1 MSNGRAECIVGAVPV
16 LVMPFDDDGAIDEV
30 SLRREL
36 DFCIEAGSQAI
47 AFGMGSE
54 SAMLTD
60 AERAQ
65 VWSLAARQLDG
76 RLPLIAATAHASREG
91 TLALTRLAQECG
103 VTCAMVNPAP
113 YGGEQLVGLFRDLS
127 DRVGLP
133 LMVQDASG
141 NAPAEVLLQ
150 AVDAAAS
157 ISCLKIEAAGTP
169 EKVGVVVEGLRERG
183 WLGSGGDDAGSAPH
197 PCSSQG
203 QALALSCASGAP
215 EAREITVLGGG
226 NGNFLPEELGRG
238 SVGTMPHPALIDG
251 FRTVCDRYAAGASA
265 GGLEVYQST
274 IAPVLRAVT
283 VSGAGSSMLW
293 LQKTLFQHAGIL
305 RSTYC
310 RRNALALPNWLMEQV
325 LAHLDGTDLIMA
337 QLLRAKS
344 ARQGSH

>member
-1 MSNGRAECIVGAVPV
+1 MPVSNGRAERIVGAVPV
-16 LVMPFDDDGAIDEV
+16 LAMPFDDDGAIDEA
-30 SLRREL
+30 SLCREL

-65 VWSLAARQLDG
+65 AWSLAARYLDG

-91 TLALTRLAQECG
+91 TIALTRLAQECG
-103 VTCAMVNPAP
+103 ATCAMVNPAP

-157 ISCLKIEAAGTP
+157 ITCLKLESAGTP
-169 EKVGVVVEGLRERG
+169 EKVGVVVDGLRQRG
-183 WLGSGGDDAGSAPH
+183 LLGH
-197 PCSSQG
+197 
-203 QALALSCASGAP
+203 GA
-215 EAREITVLGGG
+215 AREITVLGGG
-226 NGNFLPEELGRG
+226 NGNLLPEELGRG

-251 FRTVCDRYAAGASA
+251 FRIVCDRYATGDST
-265 GGLEVYQST
+265 GGLDYYQRT
-274 IAPVLRAVT
+274 IAPVLRAVI
-283 VSGAGSSMLW
+283 VSGAGSAMLW
-293 LQKTLFQHAGIL
+293 LQKTLFQRAGIL
-305 RSTYC
+305 RNTYC
-310 RRNALALPNWLMEQV
+310 RRNALALPDWLMEQV
-325 LAHLDGTDLIMA
+325 LAHLDTTDLSIA
-337 QLLRAKS
+337 RLLRAKS
-344 ARQGSH
+344 AH

>member
-1 MSNGRAECIVGAVPV
+1 MSNGRAERIVGAVPV
-16 LVMPFDDDGAIDEV
+16 LAMPFDDDGMIDEA

-65 VWSLAARQLDG
+65 AWSLAARHLDG
-76 RLPLIAATAHASREG
+76 RLPLIAATAHACREG
-91 TLALTRLAQECG
+91 TIALTRLAQECG
-103 VTCAMVNPAP
+103 ATCAMVNPAP

-157 ISCLKIEAAGTP
+157 ITCLKLESAGTP
-169 EKVGVVVEGLRERG
+169 EKIGVVVDGLRQRG
-183 WLGSGGDDAGSAPH
+183 MLGD
-197 PCSSQG
+197 
-203 QALALSCASGAP
+203 GA
-215 EAREITVLGGG
+215 AREITVLGGG
-226 NGNFLPEELGRG
+226 NGNLLPEELGRG

-251 FRTVCDRYAAGASA
+251 FRTVCDRYAAGDSA
-265 GGLEVYQST
+265 GGLDYYQRT
-274 IAPVLRAVT
+274 IAPVLRAVI
-283 VSGAGSSMLW
+283 VSGAGSAMLW
-293 LQKTLFQHAGIL
+293 LQKTLFQRAGIL
-305 RSTYC
+305 HNTYC
-310 RRNALALPNWLMEQV
+310 RRNALALPDWLMEQV
-325 LAHLDGTDLIMA
+325 LAHLDTTDLNIA
-337 QLLRAKS
+337 RRLRAKS
-344 ARQGSH
+344 AHLR

>member
-1 MSNGRAECIVGAVPV
+1 MSNGCTERIAGAVPV
-16 LVMPFDDDGAIDEV
+16 LAMPFDDDGMIDEA

-65 VWSLAARQLDG
+65 AWSLTARHLDG

-91 TLALTRLAQECG
+91 TIALTRLARECG
-103 VTCAMVNPAP
+103 ATCAMVNPAP

-150 AVDAAAS
+150 AVDAAES
-157 ISCLKIEAAGTP
+157 VTCLKLESAGTP
-169 EKVGVVVEGLRERG
+169 EKIGVVVEGLRQRG
-183 WLGSGGDDAGSAPH
+183 LLGK
-197 PCSSQG
+197 
-203 QALALSCASGAP
+203 GAT
-215 EAREITVLGGG
+215 REITVLGGG
-226 NGNFLPEELGRG
+226 NGNLLPEELGRG

-251 FRTVCDRYAAGASA
+251 FRTVCDQYAAGDSA
-265 GGLEVYQST
+265 DGLDYYQRT
-274 IAPVLRAVT
+274 LAPVLRAVI
-283 VSGAGSSMLW
+283 VSGAGSAMLW
-293 LQKTLFQHAGIL
+293 LQKTLFQRAGIL
-305 RSTYC
+305 RNTYC
-310 RRNALALPNWLMEQV
+310 RRGALALPEWLMEQV
-325 LAHLDGTDLIMA
+325 LAHLDTTDLSIA
-337 QLLRAKS
+337 RLLRAKS
-344 ARQGSH
+344 AH

>member
-1 MSNGRAECIVGAVPV
+1 MDVSNGRAERIMGAVPV
-16 LVMPFDDDGAIDEV
+16 LAMPFDDDGAIDEA

-65 VWSLAARQLDG
+65 AWSVAARHLDG

-91 TLALTRLAQECG
+91 TIALTKLAQECG
-103 VTCAMVNPAP
+103 ATCAMVNPAP
-113 YGGEQLVGLFRDLS
+113 YSGEQLVSLFRDLS

-141 NAPAEVLLQ
+141 NAPAEVLLE

-157 ISCLKIEAAGTP
+157 VSCLKIESPGTP
-169 EKVGVVVEGLRERG
+169 DKIGLVVDGLRQRG
-183 WLGSGGDDAGSAPH
+183 MLGRGGDDARSAPH
-197 PCSSQG
+197 
-203 QALALSCASGAP
+203 LAQSCASGAS

-226 NGNFLPEELGRG
+226 NGNWLPEELARG

-251 FRTVCDRYAAGASA
+251 FRTVCDRYAAGDSA
-265 GGLEVYQST
+265 GGLDYYQRT

-283 VSGAGSSMLW
+283 VSGAGSTMLW
-293 LQKTLFQHAGIL
+293 LQKTLFQRAGIL
-305 RSTYC
+305 HSVYC
-310 RRNALALPNWLMEQV
+310 RRNAQALPAWLMEQV
-325 LAHLDGTDLIMA
+325 LSAISTRTDLMHRPAATCQIHA
-337 QLLRAKS
+337 PLR
-344 ARQGSH
+344 

>member
-1 MSNGRAECIVGAVPV
+1 MPVSNGRTERIVGAVPV
-16 LVMPFDDDGAIDEV
+16 LAMPFDDDGMIDEA

-65 VWSLAARQLDG
+65 AWSLTARHLDG

-91 TLALTRLAQECG
+91 TIALTRLAQECG
-103 VTCAMVNPAP
+103 ATCAMVNPAP

-157 ISCLKIEAAGTP
+157 ITCLKLESAGTP
-169 EKVGVVVEGLRERG
+169 EKIGVVVDGLRQRG
-183 WLGSGGDDAGSAPH
+183 LLGKGDDDARSAPH
-197 PCSSQG
+197 
-203 QALALSCASGAP
+203 LAQSCASGASG
-215 EAREITVLGGG
+215 AREITVLGGG
-226 NGNFLPEELGRG
+226 NGNLLPEELGRG

-251 FRTVCDRYAAGASA
+251 FRTVCDRYAAGDSA
-265 GGLEVYQST
+265 GSLDYYQRT
-274 IAPVLRAVT
+274 LAPVLRAVI
-283 VSGAGSSMLW
+283 VSGAGSAMLW
-293 LQKTLFQHAGIL
+293 LQKTLFQRAGII
-305 RSTYC
+305 RNTYC
-310 RRNALALPNWLMEQV
+310 RRGALALPEWLMEQV
-325 LAHLDGTDLIMA
+325 LAHLDTTDLSIA
-337 QLLRAKS
+337 RLLRAKS
-344 ARQGSH
+344 AH